1 MKIFSKIYPV
11 LVFLFLYAP
20 ILVLI
25 IFSFNSS
32 SSTSMFSGF
41 SLQWY
46 KTLFEDEATFR
57 ALYNTIILAVCSSL
71 IATVLGT
78 AAAVGIDKLKK
89 GPARSGIMA
98 VTNIP
103 MMNPE
108 IVTGISMMLLF
119 VFAGK
124 LVSNS
129 AVLGFGTMLIA
140 HVTFNLPYV
149 ILNVLPKLRQ
159 TDRNL
164 AEAAQDL
171 GCKPVS
177 AFFKVVLPSIMP
189 GVITGLIMSFTLSL
203 DDFIISYFTSG
214 PGFQTLPIA
223 IFSMTKKRVKP
234 DMYALSAIIFVSILV
249 LLIFYNIAQQKSE
262 DRDKGKEKVSE
273 SKGLG
278 VAKAVVAV
286 VVAVAVIGAPVIIR
300 FASQK
305 KQTAGSL
312 EGTTLY
318 VYNWGEY
325 ISDGVDGTL
334 DVIKAFEDKY
344 GIDVVYDTFD
354 NNETMYSKLKGG
366 GVSYDVVIPS
376 DYMIERMISEDML
389 ATLDYSN
396 IPNYKY
402 IPEKYRGLGHDPT
415 DEYSVPYTVGMVGL
429 IYNTKMVSAAP
440 DSWTAL
446 WNSDYTGNILMFNN
460 PRDAFAIAQSILDI
474 DYNTENEADWNRAAA
489 ILKSQK
495 SVSPTYVSDEV
506 FNMMESGEAAFAP
519 YYAGDFLSMQEN
531 NPDLALVYPKEGVN
545 FFVDSMCILKDSK
558 NKRAAELFINFM
570 LEPEIALANAE
581 YICYASPHTEVYS
594 NPEYSYYQN
603 EYLYPEDGKF
613 KTQNFLNL
621 SPETLALMSSLWDDV
636 KNYVPDPNNDEIIF
650 TPSKNPDNATAPA
663 ETIMTPEAWQY
674 VIYISIFIAVCLAF
688 VIFRY
693 ARKKYRENI

>member
-1 MKIFSKIYPV
+1 MKIFSKLYPI

-20 ILVLI
+20 ILVLV
-25 IFSFNSS
+25 IFSFNES

-41 SLQWY
+41 TLQWY
-46 KTLFEDEATFR
+46 KTLFEDDATFR
-57 ALYNTIILAVCSSL
+57 ALYNTIILAICSSL

-119 VFAGK
+119 VFAGS

-189 GVITGLIMSFTLSL
+189 GVITGMIMSFTLSL

-262 DRDKGKEKVSE
+262 DRDKGKEKTAK
-273 SKGLG
+273 SKTFG
-278 VAKAVVAV
+278 AIK
-286 VVAVAVIGAPVIIR
+286 VAVAVAVVAAIVVVPLITR
-300 FASQK
+300 FAKPKAVSV
-305 KQTAGSL
+305 GSL

-325 ISDGVDGTL
+325 ISDGADDTM
-334 DVIKAFEDKY
+334 DVVAAFEEKY
-344 GIDVVYDTFD
+344 GINVVYDTFD

-366 GVSYDVVIPS
+366 GVSYDIVIPS

-389 ATLDYSN
+389 AKIDYSN

-402 IPEKYRGLGHDPT
+402 IPEKYRGLSYDPA

-429 IYNTKMVSAAP
+429 IYNTAMVNEP
-440 DSWTAL
+440 PTSWKAL
-446 WNSDYTGNILMFNN
+446 WDKNYAGNILMFNN
-460 PRDAFAIAQSILDI
+460 PRDAFAIAQSILDM
-474 DYNTENEADWNRAAA
+474 DYNTENTADWKTASEL
-489 ILKSQK
+489 LKAQK
-495 SVSPTYVSDEV
+495 TVSPTYVSDEV

-531 NPDLALVYPKEGVN
+531 NPDLALVYPEEGVN
-545 FFVDSMCILKDSK
+545 FFVDAMCILKDSQ

-570 LEPEIALANAE
+570 LEPDVALANAE

-594 NPEYSYYQN
+594 NPEYSYYGN

-636 KNYVPDPNNDEIIF
+636 KNYVPDPNAEGYDF
-650 TPSKNPDNATAPA
+650 TDNAADSSADAQTTVMTA
-663 ETIMTPEAWQY
+663 EAWEY
-674 VIYISIFIAVCLAF
+674 VIYISVFVALCLAY
-688 VIFRY
+688 VIFKY
-693 ARKKYRENI
+693 ARKRYRENV